1 MEQPLP
7 QCWST
12 NSVLRAFFPRVAIG
26 RLSLKIDRRN
36 LPPRWRT
43 EESLSVATWDDSAW
57 IGGTASS
64 IEYISL
70 WIQVKTQKLYIVA
83 VWSRTISDHLFTRTP
98 MTNLS
103 SLLSSRNDMVTSSL
117 VECLSS
123 NVYSSYPSQPV
134 ASCQLVLKPTLP
146 IHQPW
151 PDPNFSINTSTQD
164 V

>member
-1 MEQPLP
+1 M
-7 QCWST
+7 
-12 NSVLRAFFPRVAIG
+12 
-26 RLSLKIDRRN
+26 
-36 LPPRWRT
+36 
-43 EESLSVATWDDSAW
+43 
-57 IGGTASS
+57 
-64 IEYISL
+64 
-70 WIQVKTQKLYIVA
+70 KTQKLYIVA
-83 VWSRTISDHLFTRTP
+83 VWSRTISDHLFTP

-151 PDPNFSINTSTQD
+151 ARSKLFHQYINARCVGRRHTTRPGAPTVISYKHDQKVHSWVVSECTGISNVVKVGWKSIPGSWTGVEEATFSKSSVRPLTLISSHMH
-164 V
+164 